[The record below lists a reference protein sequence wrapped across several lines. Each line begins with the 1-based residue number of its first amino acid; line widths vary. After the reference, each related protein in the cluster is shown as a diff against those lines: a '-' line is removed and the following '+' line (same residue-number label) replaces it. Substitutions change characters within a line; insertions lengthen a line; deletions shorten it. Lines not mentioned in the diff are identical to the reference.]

1 MYKLSKVL
9 LLALT
14 VLALSCAKTGG
25 EPGDNPNAKITLK
38 AQNPGLTLITRT
50 SCSGLTPYWSPSDK
64 IGVCQ
69 LSDASNVQFT
79 SDNTAPAPNASFNGP
94 EGQSGQCFAY
104 YPYKAG
110 ARSGNNVNLSIA
122 ATQYP
127 GASSFDGD
135 SDLLLSTTFTFGN
148 GASLLFNRLTAVA
161 KVILRDKTT
170 GHAITGHEVER
181 LSLCFS
187 GVNVA
192 GDVSLNGEN
201 GTLGELGASAS
212 GTVEAVHAEGKRYA
226 IDGTSATYFNLYPV
240 NLPADAQIRIEAWA
254 GNLHVCKDTVVPAGG
269 LNLRSGYV
277 STLLVDIADANVTYE
292 AKAIALN
299 ADKVPVALPAA
310 TVTVNSLE
318 QFKGLGLT
326 ANSSKAGSVVVIK
339 DGTYSN
345 FQAYINAYGT
355 EAKPLV
361 IRAETPGG
369 VTFTGSSYLNVNS
382 AWVRLVGFN
391 FASPTCNSDLGQ
403 NYRICLAAGSS
414 HCVVSQCRFDYSG
427 VSTNTNISDNIVDIR
442 IYGARNRVEFCS
454 FLDKKCMGPQI
465 QIQPQDS
472 PTLSEHLCDSVVY
485 CYFTRPTVIMDGSE
499 AANGQESIL
508 LGLSRFSQKDEDCY
522 IARNYFYKSDAE
534 HSEVVS
540 IKGCSNIVEENFFK
554 DCWGNLSIRH
564 GKYNTVRRNFLV
576 RSDSSLEKVNGICF
590 QDIGNVIEQNY
601 LYNLPDKIWFAPICA
616 LSGRYAPERTETDTE
631 ILKSFWQVKNCLI
644 KDNIIRNCNAGI
656 TLNAGWSSGWRT
668 LHPINCTF
676 TGNVV
681 YNTAFPI
688 YYYVIDGDEK
698 TTDGHTWTGNMYSVV
713 TTGFHYDVWGQAA
726 TKNNI
731 NYTFPDSDYEAA
743 MNRISSQAGV
753 RW

>member
-1 MYKLSKVL
+1 MYRHSLVLVLVLS
-9 LLALT
+9 

-25 EPGDNPNAKITLK
+25 EPDDTLKAKITLK
-38 AQNPGLTLITRT
+38 AQNPGLTLVTRT
-50 SCSGLTPYWSPSDK
+50 SCSGLTSYWSPEDK

-69 LSDASNVQFT
+69 LSDDSNVQFT
-79 SDNTAPAPNASFNGP
+79 SDNTAPASTASFNGP
-94 EGQSGQCFAY
+94 EGQTGLCFAY
-104 YPYKAG
+104 YPYKDG
-110 ARSGNNVNLSIA
+110 ARSGNNVTLNIA
-122 ATQYP
+122 PVQYP
-127 GASSFDGD
+127 GASSFDSG
-135 SDLLLSTTFTFGN
+135 SDLLLSTSFNFGD
-148 GASLLFNRLTAVA
+148 GASLVFNRLTAVA
-161 KVILRDKTT
+161 KVILRDNTT
-170 GHAITGHEVER
+170 GHAITGQEVER
-181 LSLCFS
+181 LSLSFN

-192 GDVSLNGEN
+192 GDVTLNGAN

-212 GTVEAVHAEGKRYA
+212 GTVEAVHADGKRYA
-226 IDGTSATYFNLYPV
+226 IDGTSASFFNLYPV
-240 NLPADAQIRIEAWA
+240 ALPADAKIRIEAWA
-254 GNLHVCKDTVVPAGG
+254 GNLHVHKDTVVPAGG

-277 STLLVDIADANVTYE
+277 STLLVDIADDNVTYE
-292 AKAIALN
+292 AKAITLN
-299 ADKVPVALPAA
+299 ADKSPTDLPAG
-310 TVTVNSLE
+310 TVTVNSLA
-318 QFKGLGLT
+318 QFKGLGL
-326 ANSSKAGSVVVIK
+326 ASSSSKAGTVVVIK
-339 DGTYSN
+339 DGTYAD

-355 EAKPLV
+355 ESKPLV
-361 IRAETPGG
+361 IRAETSGG

-382 AWVRLVGFN
+382 AWVKVIGIN
-391 FASPTCNSDLGQ
+391 FTSPTTTSAMGQ
-403 NYRICLAAGSS
+403 NYRICLASGSS
-414 HCVVSQCRFDYSG
+414 HCVVSQCKFDYSG
-427 VSTNTNISDNIVDIR
+427 VATNTTISDNITDIR
-442 IYGARNRVEFCS
+442 IYGIQNKVEFCS

-465 QIQPQDS
+465 QIQPSDT
-472 PTLSEHLCDSVVY
+472 PTLSEHMRDSIVY

-522 IARNYFYKSDAE
+522 VARNYFYKSDAE
-534 HSEVVS
+534 HSEVISV
-540 IKGCSNIVEENFFK
+540 KGCSNIVEENYFK
-554 DCWGNLSIRH
+554 DCYGNLSLRH
-564 GKYNTVRRNFLV
+564 GKFNTVRRNFLV
-576 RSDSSLEKVNGICF
+576 RSDSGLDKVNGICF
-590 QDIGNVIEQNY
+590 HDSDNTIEQNY
-601 LYNLPDKIWFAPICA
+601 LYNLPDKTWYAPISV
-616 LSGRYAPERTETDTE
+616 LSGKYAPERTETDTE

-656 TLNAGWSSGWRT
+656 ALNTGWSSGWRT

-731 NYTFPDSDYEAA
+731 NYTFPDSDYDSA

>member
-1 MYKLSKVL
+1 
-9 LLALT
+9 
-14 VLALSCAKTGG
+14 
-25 EPGDNPNAKITLK
+25 
-38 AQNPGLTLITRT
+38 
-50 SCSGLTPYWSPSDK
+50 
-64 IGVCQ
+64 
-69 LSDASNVQFT
+69 
-79 SDNTAPAPNASFNGP
+79 
-94 EGQSGQCFAY
+94 
-104 YPYKAG
+104 
-110 ARSGNNVNLSIA
+110 
-122 ATQYP
+122 
-127 GASSFDGD
+127 
-135 SDLLLSTTFTFGN
+135 
-148 GASLLFNRLTAVA
+148 
-161 KVILRDKTT
+161 
-170 GHAITGHEVER
+170 
-181 LSLCFS
+181 
-187 GVNVA
+187 
-192 GDVSLNGEN
+192 
-201 GTLGELGASAS
+201 
-212 GTVEAVHAEGKRYA
+212 
-226 IDGTSATYFNLYPV
+226 
-240 NLPADAQIRIEAWA
+240 
-254 GNLHVCKDTVVPAGG
+254 
-269 LNLRSGYV
+269 
-277 STLLVDIADANVTYE
+277 
-292 AKAIALN
+292 
-299 ADKVPVALPAA
+299 
-310 TVTVNSLE
+310 
-318 QFKGLGLT
+318 
-326 ANSSKAGSVVVIK
+326 
-339 DGTYSN
+339 
-345 FQAYINAYGT
+345 
-355 EAKPLV
+355 
-361 IRAETPGG
+361 ETPGG

-382 AWVRLVGFN
+382 AWVKVIGIN
-391 FASPTCNSDLGQ
+391 FSSPTSTSALGQ
-403 NYRICLAAGSS
+403 NYRICLASGSS
-414 HCVVSQCRFDYSG
+414 HCVVSQCQFDYSG
-427 VSTNTNISDNIVDIR
+427 VATNTNISDNITDIR
-442 IYGARNRVEFCS
+442 IYGIQNKVEFCS

-465 QIQPQDS
+465 QIQPSDT
-472 PTLSEHLCDSVVY
+472 PALSEHMRDSVVY

-540 IKGCSNIVEENFFK
+540 VKGCSNNVEENFFK

-656 TLNAGWSSGWRT
+656 TLNTGWSSGWRT